1 MKKSWQVTPFEL
13 RFINKCDTPVT
24 TKQEKSCH
32 FFLSIRALR
41 RATLTRLVFTILLL
55 AGITPFSA
63 SSVYPQQGLQSAND
77 PANKH
82 FLNVSYG
89 GQYLEITSDTDN
101 PLATCWNSDGTLFFI
116 TGRYSNNVAMYALT
130 KPWEINS
137 AEFVMAVEIP
147 GKNQHG
153 LYIRDDGQK
162 MWVFDR
168 TSIWTFTLDS
178 PWDLSTMS
186 KGVNTDYSHFVI
198 RGHDIDF
205 KPDGTILFIDDRD
218 AEAIFEVTLSTPWEV
233 SSGMLTYTLDINDQ
247 QEELRGI
254 EFLYDGKIMMLLDTK
269 RNEVLQY
276 NLQTPWKISTATF
289 FGTFNISNETQQGR
303 GLSFSADESKMYVT
317 GRDEKRVFQY
327 ELKTE

>member
-1 MKKSWQVTPFEL
+1 MKKCWQADPIRE
-13 RFINKCDTPVT
+13 KHDTPGT
-24 TKQEKSCH
+24 IKQEKSH
-32 FFLSIRALR
+32 HLNLSTRAFLRA
-41 RATLTRLVFTILLL
+41 ALTRFVITVLLL
-55 AGITPFSA
+55 AGISPFSV
-63 SSVYPQQGLQSAND
+63 SSAYLQQGLQSAIA
-77 PANKH
+77 PSGKH
-82 FLNVSYG
+82 FSNVSFS

-101 PLATCWNSDGTLFFI
+101 PLATCWNPDGTLFFI

-130 KPWEINS
+130 KPWEISS
-137 AEFVMAVEIP
+137 AVFVMAVEIP

-153 LYIRDDGQK
+153 LYIRADGQK

-168 TSIWTFTLDS
+168 TSIWTFKLDN

-233 SSGMLTYTLDINDQ
+233 SSGILTYTLDINDQ

-254 EFLYDGKIMMLLDTK
+254 EFLNDGKVMMLLDTK

-289 FGTFNISNETQQGR
+289 FGTFDISNETQQGR
-303 GLSFSADESKMYVT
+303 GLSFSADENKMYVT